1 MKIGIIGV
9 GAVGGYFG
17 AKLDKAGVDVTY
29 IGTSRTVQMIHHN
42 GLYIKSF
49 QGDIHIKEPKIFHAF
64 EAIKDV
70 DVVLFC
76 VKSYLTE
83 QLAKALEPRINKN
96 AVIVSMQNGVENEKI
111 LADVFGKDRVIGSVV
126 FISSHLERPGYI
138 NHLGFGKVCFG
149 GMSEKSTEKANEL
162 EKLFLGAQI
171 PASTTDDINKELW
184 KKLILNTAYNGFTCL
199 IEGALKNFYEVPEA
213 VEVFYRTMLEGQ
225 KVAQAEG
232 YDITDDDIM
241 ELMQVTKSEGFLKFK
256 TSTLQDYE
264 RGKPLEVDA
273 IQGTIL
279 EIAKKHKIDIPLNK
293 LIYSTLKLKV
303 MARNEAIVNKA
314 KQLQHKK

>member
-17 AKLDKAGVDVTY
+17 AKLAKAGIDTKF

-49 QGDIHIKEPKIFHAF
+49 QGDIHIKEPQIYHAF

-83 QLAKALEPRINKN
+83 QLARALEPRINKD
-96 AVIVSMQNGVENEKI
+96 AIIVSMQNGVENEKI
-111 LADVFGKDRVIGSVV
+111 LVDVFGADRVIGSVV
-126 FISSHLERPGYI
+126 FISSQLERPGYI
-138 NHLGFGKVCFG
+138 NHLGFGKVVFG
-149 GMSEKSTEKANEL
+149 GMSEKTAAVASDL
-162 EKLFLGAQI
+162 EKIFLSAQI

-199 IEGALKNFYEVPEA
+199 TEGALKHFYEVPEA
-213 VEVFYRTMLEGQ
+213 VEIFYRTMLEGQ

-232 YDITDDDIM
+232 YNISDDEIM
-241 ELMQVTKSEGFLKFK
+241 QLMQVTKSEGFLNFK

-264 RGKPLEVDA
+264 KGKPLEVDA
-273 IQGTIL
+273 IQGAML
-279 EIAKKHKIDIPLNK
+279 AVAKKHNIDVPLNK
-293 LIYSTLKLKV
+293 LIYSALRLKV
-303 MARNEAIVNKA
+303 MNRNEVLVQKA
-314 KQLQHKK
+314 RQAKSKK

>member
-17 AKLDKAGVDVTY
+17 AKLANAGVDVTF
-29 IGTSRTVQMIHHN
+29 IGTSRAVQMIHHN
-42 GLYIKSF
+42 GLYVKSF
-49 QGDIHIKEPKIFHAF
+49 QGDIHIKEPKIYHAF

-76 VKSYLTE
+76 VKSYRTE
-83 QLAKALEPRINKN
+83 QIAKALEPRINKD

-111 LADVFGKDRVIGSVV
+111 IKDVFGADRTIGSVV
-126 FISSHLERPGYI
+126 FVSSQLERPGYI
-138 NHLGFGKVCFG
+138 NHLGFGKVVFG
-149 GMSEKSTEKANEL
+149 GMSDKSKEL
-162 EKLFLGAQI
+162 ATQLEQTFLGAQI

-199 IEGALKNFYEVPEA
+199 IEGALQNFYEVPEA
-213 VEVFYRTMLEGQ
+213 VEVFYRTLLEGQ

-241 ELMQVTKSEGFLKFK
+241 QLMQVTKSDGFLKFK
-256 TSTLQDYE
+256 TSTLQDLE
-264 RGKPLEVDA
+264 KGKPLEIDS
-273 IQGTIL
+273 IQGAL
-279 EIAKKHKIDIPLNK
+279 LALAKKHNIDVPLNK
-293 LIYSTLKLKV
+293 LIYSSLKLK
-303 MARNEAIVNKA
+303 MLNKR
-314 KQLQHKK
+314 